1 MEVEAVRA
9 QQRDIIKC
17 QQKRMSVGTR
27 DIVKD
32 DESGSNSKR
41 HHHHHQGTASD
52 GNDSSSSSSNNTRH
66 YVSTLVVLEKRDSST
81 VSYRVHHQQSLE
93 SISSSAAAVANYQL
107 VSAADLCHPPVPV
120 DIRIDVLKAQNEQ
133 LEIPSC
139 IAVVEG
145 GISVDMRPAPH
156 SDERHHDDHSDLDAI
171 KEDTISPSTD
181 EGQVHVE
188 TIVNLL
194 QQNPSHNA
202 NRKNIIRRSIV
213 YVQH

>member
-1 MEVEAVRA
+1 MEV
-9 QQRDIIKC
+9 QQRDVIKC
-17 QQKRMSVGTR
+17 QQKRMSVDTC

-32 DESGSNSKR
+32 DEPGSNNKR

-81 VSYRVHHQQSLE
+81 VSCVHHQQSLE

-107 VSAADLCHPPVPV
+107 SSPADLCHPP
-120 DIRIDVLKAQNEQ
+120 AQNEQ
-133 LEIPSC
+133 LEIPFC
-139 IAVVEG
+139 TAVFDG

-156 SDERHHDDHSDLDAI
+156 LDERHHDDHSDLDAI
-171 KEDTISPSTD
+171 QKDTISPSTD